1 MANYKKDQRDATEQ
15 SAKGLMLALP
25 VLAVAACSSNKSA
38 NNDQSGMGAG
48 TGTENGSNLSS
59 EEQARLQMQELQKN
73 NIVYFGFDKYDIGS
87 DFAQMLDAH
96 AAFLRSNHLT
106 KLLLKVTRMNAVRQ
120 NTTSLWVSVVLAQ

>member
-1 MANYKKDQRDATEQ
+1 MQLNKVL
-15 SAKGLMLALP
+15 KGLMLALP

-73 NIVYFGFDKYDIGS
+73 NARPTRCCILAYRVHPRGLQQQLCKMGCYAGIQHVHPAFERSAKREIGR
-87 DFAQMLDAH
+87 AH
-96 AAFLRSNHLT
+96 
-106 KLLLKVTRMNAVRQ
+106 V
-120 NTTSLWVSVVLAQ
+120 